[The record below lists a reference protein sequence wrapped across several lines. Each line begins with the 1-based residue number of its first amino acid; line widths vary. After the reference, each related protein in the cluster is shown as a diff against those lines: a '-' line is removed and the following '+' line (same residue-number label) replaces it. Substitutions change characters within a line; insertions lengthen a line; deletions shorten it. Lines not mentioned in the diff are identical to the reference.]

1 MTRRV
6 WPAHLGKRRPSI
18 MAMFELRPYQ
28 QEALAA
34 LEKYWSRGG
43 GNPLVSM
50 ATATGKGV
58 VIAHMIRN
66 ISQHYPA
73 LQVLVVTHTLELV
86 EQDVEYLLALWPD
99 APIGINSAGIGR
111 RERDAPI
118 IFAGVQSVWRN
129 AARLGPRHLV
139 LIDEAHLVPHDGD
152 GMYRSLI
159 AELCALVPP
168 GDMRV
173 AGFSATPF
181 RLDSGRLDEGEGKI
195 FDDVVFEYG
204 IGQGIRDGWL
214 SPLTSKATG
223 TEINISGVGRR
234 GGELIASEL
243 ERAADDSAAVDAA
256 CDEIVARGVDRRS
269 WLVFCCGVAH
279 AHHVGDA
286 LRMRGISCRVVTGET
301 PLPERADSI
310 AAFKAGM
317 VRCLVNVNVL
327 TTGFDAPRVDLLAML
342 RPTLSTGLYVQMVGR
357 GTRKADGKVNCLI
370 LDFAGNCRRHG
381 PVDQVDI
388 KVGGSNG
395 AAVAPATV
403 RTKTCPECA
412 EINPLDAAAC
422 CCGYGWPKPK
432 PAAKH
437 ATSADAVPI
446 LTGERVWLPV
456 THVSFHRHYK
466 YGDPGAPSSFRV
478 DYLCGLSPYAEYVS
492 FERQGYPRTCA
503 ERWWYALG
511 GSAPVPVT
519 VDEALQRQ
527 HELDPVVAIA
537 VARNGR
543 FWNVTD
549 RRVRRPD
556 GVVVEVDRHYRC
568 WVIETRADAARTLAT
583 PINDAILF

>member
-1 MTRRV
+1 
-6 WPAHLGKRRPSI
+6 

-66 ISQHYPA
+66 ISRHYPA

-159 AELCALVPP
+159 AELRALVPP

-195 FDDVVFEYG
+195 FDDVVFDYG
-204 IGQGIRDGWL
+204 IGRGIRDGWL

-223 TEINISGVGRR
+223 TEINISGVGRH
-234 GGELIASEL
+234 GGEFIASEL
-243 ERAADDSAAVDAA
+243 ERAADDSAAVGAA
-256 CDEIVARGVDRRS
+256 CDEAVARGVDRRS

-286 LRMRGISCRVVTGET
+286 LRMRGICCRVVTGET

-327 TTGFDAPRVDLLAML
+327 TTGFDAPRIDLLAML

-511 GSAPVPVT
+511 GSAPVPAT
-519 VDEALQRQ
+519 VAEALQRQ

-549 RRVRRPD
+549 RRVRRQD
-556 GVVVEVDRHYRC
+556 GGVVEVDRHHRC
-568 WVIETRADAARTLAT
+568 WVIGTRADAARALAAT

>member
-1 MTRRV
+1 
-6 WPAHLGKRRPSI
+6 

-43 GNPLVSM
+43 GNPLVVM
-50 ATATGKGV
+50 ATATGKSV
-58 VIAHMIRN
+58 IIAHLIRDV
-66 ISQHYPA
+66 SQRYPA
-73 LQVLVVTHTLELV
+73 LRVLVVTHTLELV
-86 EQDVEYLLALWPD
+86 EQDVEHLLTLWPD
-99 APIGINSAGIGR
+99 APIGINSAGIGQ
-111 RERDAPI
+111 REWGAPI

-129 AARLGPRHLV
+129 AGRLGPRHLV

-159 AELCALVPP
+159 AELRALVPP

-195 FDDVVFEYG
+195 FDDVVFDYG

-214 SPLTSKATG
+214 SSLTSKATG

-234 GGELIASEL
+234 GGEFIASEL
-243 ERAADDSAAVDAA
+243 ERAADDSAAVGAA

-310 AAFKAGM
+310 AAFKAGI

-327 TTGFDAPRVDLLAML
+327 TTGFDAPRIDLLAML

-357 GTRKADGKVNCLI
+357 GTRKVDGKVDCLI

-388 KVGGSNG
+388 NVGSKSE
-395 AAVAPATV
+395 AAVAPASV
-403 RTKTCPECA
+403 RAKTCPECA
-412 EINPLDAAAC
+412 EVNPLDAAAC
-422 CCGYGWPKPK
+422 CCCGHEWPKPK
-432 PAAKH
+432 PAARH

-456 THVSFHRHYK
+456 TDVSFHRHYK
-466 YGDPGAPSSFRV
+466 YGDPDAPPSFRA
-478 DYLCGLSPYAEYVS
+478 DYLCGLSPYVEYVS
-492 FERQGYPRTCA
+492 FERQGYARTCA
-503 ERWWYALG
+503 ERWWYALS
-511 GSAPVPVT
+511 GSAPVPAT
-519 VDEALQRQ
+519 VAEALQRQ

-537 VARNGR
+537 VTRNGR
-543 FWNVTD
+543 FWNVID

-556 GVVVEVDRHYRC
+556 GSVVEIDRHHRC
-568 WVIETRADAARTLAT
+568 WVIETRADAARTLAAA
-583 PINDAILF
+583 PINDEIRF

>member
-1 MTRRV
+1 
-6 WPAHLGKRRPSI
+6 
-18 MAMFELRPYQ
+18 MFELRPYQ
-28 QEALAA
+28 REALAA
-34 LEKYWSRGG
+34 LENYWSQGG
-43 GNPLVSM
+43 GNPLVTM
-50 ATATGKGV
+50 ATATGKSV
-58 VIAHMIRN
+58 VIARLIRD
-66 ISQHYPA
+66 ISRRYPT
-73 LQVLVVTHTLELV
+73 LRVLVVTHVLELIR
-86 EQDVEYLLALWPD
+86 QDIEPLLALWPD
-99 APIGINSAGIGR
+99 APVGINSAGIGQ
-111 RERDAPI
+111 REWDAPI
-118 IFAGVQSVWRN
+118 VFAGVQSIWRN
-129 AARLGPRHLV
+129 AARLGSRHLV
-139 LIDEAHLVPHDGD
+139 LVDEAHLVPHDGD

-159 AELCALVPP
+159 AELRALVPP

-195 FDDVVFEYG
+195 FDDVVFDYG

-223 TEINISGVGRR
+223 TEINVNNVGRR
-234 GGELIASEL
+234 GGEFIAGEL
-243 ERAADDSAAVDAA
+243 ERAADDNAVIAAA

-269 WLVFCCGVAH
+269 WLIFCCGVLH
-279 AHHVGDA
+279 AHHVCNA
-286 LRMRGISCRVVTGET
+286 LRMRGVACRVVTGET
-301 PLPERADSI
+301 PLTEREESI
-310 AAFKAGM
+310 AAFKAGAI
-317 VRCLVNVNVL
+317 RCLVNVNVL
-327 TTGFDAPRVDLLAML
+327 TTGFDAPRIDLLAML

-388 KVGGSNG
+388 KLGGGNG

-412 EINPLDAAAC
+412 EINPLAAAAC
-422 CCGYGWPKPK
+422 CRCGHEWPKPK
-432 PAAKH
+432 PAARH

-446 LTGERVWLPV
+446 LTGERVWLLV
-456 THVSFHRHYK
+456 TDVSFHRHYK
-466 YGDPGAPSSFRV
+466 YGDPDAPPSFRA
-478 DYLCGLSPYAEYVS
+478 DYLCGLSPYSEYVS
-492 FERQGYPRTCA
+492 FERQGYPRTYA

-511 GSAPVPVT
+511 GFAPVPMR

-537 VARNGR
+537 VTRNGR
-543 FWNVTD
+543 FWNVID

-556 GVVVEVDRHYRC
+556 GSVVEIDRYHRC
-568 WVIETRADAARTLAT
+568 WVIETRADAARALAAT

>member
-1 MTRRV
+1 
-6 WPAHLGKRRPSI
+6 

-28 QEALAA
+28 QAA
-34 LEKYWSRGG
+34 LTALEDYWRDGG
-43 GNPLVSM
+43 GNPLVVM
-50 ATATGKGV
+50 ATATGKSV
-58 VIAHMIRN
+58 VIAHLIRD
-66 ISQHYPA
+66 ISRRYPA
-73 LQVLVVTHTLELV
+73 LRVLVVTHVLELI
-86 EQDVEYLLALWPD
+86 EQDLIPLRTLWPD
-99 APIGINSAGIGR
+99 APIGINSAGIGE
-111 RERDAPI
+111 REWGAPI
-118 IFAGVQSVWRN
+118 IFAGVQSVWRS

-152 GMYRSLI
+152 GMYRTLL
-159 AELCALVPP
+159 AELRALAPAD
-168 GDMRV
+168 DMRI

-195 FDDVVFEYG
+195 FDAIVFDYG

-214 SPLTSKATG
+214 SPLTSKTTG

-234 GGELIASEL
+234 GGEFIAGEL
-243 ERAADDSAAVDAA
+243 ERAADDSATVSAA

-279 AHHVGDA
+279 AHHVGQDLSA
-286 LRMRGISCRVVTGET
+286 RGVSCRVVTGET
-301 PLPERADSI
+301 PLAEREDSV
-310 AAFKAGM
+310 AAFKAGALK
-317 VRCLVNVNVL
+317 CLVNVNVL
-327 TTGFDAPRVDLLAML
+327 TTGFDAPRIDLLAML

-357 GTRKADGKVNCLI
+357 GTRKAEGKTNCLI

-388 KVGGSNG
+388 TVGGNNST
-395 AAVAPATV
+395 AVAPTSVQA
-403 RTKTCPECA
+403 KTCPECD
-412 EINPLDAAAC
+412 EINPLHATMCC
-422 CCGYGWPKPK
+422 CCGHEWPKPK

-437 ATSADAVPI
+437 ATFADAVPI

-456 THVSFHRHYK
+456 TDISFHRHYK
-466 YGDPGAPSSFRV
+466 YGDPGAPPSFRV

-511 GSAPVPVT
+511 GSAPIPVT

-537 VARNGR
+537 VVRSGR
-543 FWNVTD
+543 FSNVTD
-549 RRVRRPD
+549 RRVRRSD
-556 GVVVEVDRHYRC
+556 GSVVEVDRHYRC
-568 WVIETRADAARTLAT
+568 WVIETRADAARALAAT

>member
-1 MTRRV
+1 M
-6 WPAHLGKRRPSI
+6 S
-18 MAMFELRPYQ
+18 MFELRPYQ

-34 LEKYWSRGG
+34 LEKFWSRGG
-43 GNPLVSM
+43 GNPLVVM
-50 ATATGKGV
+50 ATATGKSI
-58 VIAHMIRN
+58 VIAHLIRD
-66 ISQHYPA
+66 ISRRYPP
-73 LQVLVVTHTLELV
+73 LRVLVVTHVLELIR
-86 EQDVEYLLALWPD
+86 QDLEPLLALWPD
-99 APIGINSAGIGR
+99 APVGINSAGIGQ
-111 RERDAPI
+111 REWDAPI
-118 IFAGVQSVWRN
+118 IFAGVQSVWRS

-139 LIDEAHLVPHDGD
+139 LIDEAHLVPHGGE
-152 GMYRSLI
+152 GMYRTLL
-159 AELCALVPP
+159 AELRALAPVN
-168 GDMRV
+168 GMRI

-181 RLDSGRLDEGEGKI
+181 RLDSGRLDEGEGKL
-195 FDDVVFEYG
+195 FDDVVYSYD
-204 IGQGIRDGWL
+204 IGQGIREGWL

-223 TEINISGVGRR
+223 TEINISGVGSR
-234 GGELIASEL
+234 GGEFIAGEL
-243 ERAADDSAAVDAA
+243 ERAADDSATVIAA

-279 AHHVGDA
+279 AHHVGQE
-286 LRMRGISCRVVTGET
+286 LRARGVSCRVVTGET
-301 PLPERADSI
+301 PLAEREDSV
-310 AAFKAGM
+310 AAFKAGT

-388 KVGGSNG
+388 AVAGNIAST
-395 AAVAPATV
+395 AVAPASI
-403 RTKTCPECA
+403 RAKSCPACN
-412 EINPLDAAAC
+412 EINPRDATVCC
-422 CCGYGWPKPK
+422 CCGHEWPQPK
-432 PAAKH
+432 PAARH

-456 THVSFHRHYK
+456 TDVSFHRHYK
-466 YGDPGAPSSFRV
+466 YGDLGAPPSFRV
-478 DYLCGLSPYAEYVS
+478 DYLCGLSPYSEYVS
-492 FERQGYPRTCA
+492 FERQGYARICG

-527 HELDPVVAIA
+527 HELDPVIAIA
-537 VARNGR
+537 VARDGR

-556 GVVVEVDRHYRC
+556 GGVVEVDRHYRC
-568 WVIETRADAARTLAT
+568 WVIETRADAARALAAT
-583 PINDAILF
+583 PINDEIRF

>member
-1 MTRRV
+1 M
-6 WPAHLGKRRPSI
+6 
-18 MAMFELRPYQ
+18 
-28 QEALAA
+28 
-34 LEKYWSRGG
+34 
-43 GNPLVSM
+43 
-50 ATATGKGV
+50 TATEC
-58 VIAHMIRN
+58 IA
-66 ISQHYPA
+66 
-73 LQVLVVTHTLELV
+73 VC
-86 EQDVEYLLALWPD
+86 
-99 APIGINSAGIGR
+99 
-111 RERDAPI
+111 
-118 IFAGVQSVWRN
+118 
-129 AARLGPRHLV
+129 
-139 LIDEAHLVPHDGD
+139 
-152 GMYRSLI
+152 I
-159 AELCALVPP
+159 AELRALVPP

-195 FDDVVFEYG
+195 FDDVVFDYG

-223 TEINISGVGRR
+223 AEINISGVGRR
-234 GGELIASEL
+234 GGEFIIGEL
-243 ERAADDSAAVDAA
+243 ERAADDNAVIAAA
-256 CDEIVARGVDRRS
+256 CDDIVARGANRRS

-279 AHHVGDA
+279 AHHVGRRA
-286 LRMRGISCRVVTGET
+286 TMRGVSCRVVTGET

-310 AAFKAGM
+310 ATFKAGM

-357 GTRKADGKVNCLI
+357 GTRKAEGKENCLI

-388 KVGGSNG
+388 KLGGSNG

-403 RTKTCPECA
+403 RTKTCPDCA

-422 CCGYGWPKPK
+422 CCCGYEWPKPK
-432 PAAKH
+432 PVAKH

-456 THVSFHRHYK
+456 SDVSFHRHCK
-466 YGDPGAPSSFRV
+466 FGDPDAPPSFRV
-478 DYLCGLSPYAEYVS
+478 DYLCGLSPYSEYVS

-549 RRVRRPD
+549 RRVRRAD
-556 GVVVEVDRHYRC
+556 GSVIEVDRHHHC
-568 WVIETRADAARTLAT
+568 WVIETRADAARTLAAT

>member
-1 MTRRV
+1 
-6 WPAHLGKRRPSI
+6 
-18 MAMFELRPYQ
+18 MFELRPYQ

-34 LEKYWSRGG
+34 LEKFWSRGG
-43 GNPLVSM
+43 GNPLVVM
-50 ATATGKGV
+50 ATATGKSV
-58 VIAHMIRN
+58 IIAHLIRDV
-66 ISQHYPA
+66 SQRYPA
-73 LQVLVVTHTLELV
+73 LRVLVVTHTLELV
-86 EQDVEYLLALWPD
+86 KQDVEHLLALWPD
-99 APIGINSAGIGR
+99 APIGINSAGIGQ
-111 RERDAPI
+111 REWDALI

-129 AARLGPRHLV
+129 AGRLGARHLV

-159 AELCALVPP
+159 AELRALVPP

-195 FDDVVFEYG
+195 FDDVIFDYG

-234 GGELIASEL
+234 GGEFIASEL
-243 ERAADDSAAVDAA
+243 ERAADDSATVIAA
-256 CDEIVARGVDRRS
+256 CNEIVARGVDRRS

-279 AHHVGDA
+279 AHHVGQELCA
-286 LRMRGISCRVVTGET
+286 RGVSCRVVTAET
-301 PLPERADSI
+301 PLAEREDSV
-310 AAFKAGM
+310 AAFKAGALK
-317 VRCLVNVNVL
+317 CLVNVNVL

-388 KVGGSNG
+388 KAGGSNG
-395 AAVAPATV
+395 AAAAPATV
-403 RTKTCPECA
+403 RTKACPDCA
-412 EINPLDAAAC
+412 EINPLDVAACC
-422 CCGYGWPKPK
+422 CCGYGWPQPK
-432 PAAKH
+432 PAARH

-456 THVSFHRHYK
+456 TDVSFHRHHK
-466 YGDPGAPSSFRV
+466 YGDLGAPPSFRV

-492 FERQGYPRTCA
+492 FERQGYARICA
-503 ERWWYALG
+503 ERWWYAMG
-511 GSAPVPVT
+511 GSAPVPAT
-519 VDEALQRQ
+519 VNEALQHQ
-527 HELDPVVAIA
+527 QQIDPVVAIA

-549 RRVRRPD
+549 HRVRRPD
-556 GVVVEVDRHYRC
+556 GEVVEVDRHYRC
-568 WVIETRADAARTLAT
+568 WVIETRADAARTLAAT